1 MSTEKPELP
10 HGLIEKL
17 IDFSGRNRGI
27 VLIVAALLAV
37 GGFLLA
43 QRTPLDA
50 LPDLSDTQVIIA
62 TEWMGRSPTLIE
74 NQVTYPLVTT
84 FLGAP
89 KVKTVRG
96 FTMLGMSFVYIVFQD
111 GTDLYWARSR
121 VVEQLSKIRGK
132 LPAGVEPQIGP
143 DATSLGWVYQY
154 ALVDKSGKLPAWQL
168 RALQDWSLRFSLQAV
183 EGVAE
188 VASVGGFEKTYAVE
202 ADPDK
207 LQAYGV
213 TMGQL
218 AGAVRAANGEVGGR
232 VVEMAQHE
240 FSVRGLG
247 YVGSAEDIGNAVVT
261 TDGRGT
267 PVRVADIAHVEI
279 APGLRRGIVDL
290 DGKGD
295 VVGGIIVMRTGENAL
310 DVIDRVKAKILE
322 IKSSLP
328 AGVEVVPVYDRSGL
342 IRESVST
349 LGWNVVQILAI
360 IVAVIGI
367 FLFHFRSS
375 LVAAV
380 ALPIATLSSFIA
392 FWALN
397 MTINIMSLAGV
408 ILALGDMVDSAVVL
422 TENAHKKIA
431 EAEQK
436 GSKALRIDLVLQAAR
451 ELGPSMFSALLVLTV
466 AFLPVFTLDG
476 EEGRL
481 FRPLALAKTFS
492 MAFASLFAVTLVPAL
507 MVTFIKGKI
516 RPEQKNPIN
525 RVCIAAYRPVLAF
538 CLHHRWLVLGLAL
551 ILTAA
556 TVWPMLQL
564 GSEFMPPLYEGDLL
578 YMPITQPS
586 LPVEEARRLLQW
598 QDAQIR
604 KIPEVARVFGKA
616 GRAESALDPAPL
628 SMFETVVQ
636 LQPREKWRP
645 GVTQESLTAE
655 LDKAVATPGVQG
667 AWTMP
672 IKARID
678 MLSTGIRTPVGVK
691 VLGQSLEE
699 IVKVNDQLEHVLS
712 KVPGVRSVYAERELG
727 GYFLDIKPDRQAIA
741 RYGLSVRE
749 VLDAVEG
756 TVGGIDAGTTFEG
769 RERFRVTVRYPREA
783 RQDLEVIRQIRIPI
797 PAMAVR
803 TLGKQQAAGQ
813 MTAVQNGSAAA
824 SAGANAGGM
833 GAMGDAQA
841 LTASMPAAGS
851 MGAGMGGAPPAAIA
865 GNALTQT
872 PATKAWI
879 PLGEIAQVETTM
891 GPPMLKSE
899 NGQLA
904 GWVYVDLQ
912 GRDVGGF
919 VDDAKAAVAKQIR
932 LPTGI
937 TLKWT
942 GQYELLQH
950 VRERLA
956 WLLPLTIA
964 LVFLILYLNFR
975 GIMQTLIV
983 MSGVPFAA
991 VGAIWLLWAAKYNTS
1006 VAVWVGLIGLLGV
1019 AAETAS
1025 VMVAYL
1031 DEGWNAGR
1039 ADGSIRD
1046 IPTLVAA
1053 AIESGTLR
1061 VRPLLM
1067 TVMTNIIGLLPVL
1080 LDTGVGSDVA
1090 KRIAA
1095 PMWGGLVSLTVLTLL
1110 VVPAMYVIWRG
1121 RQLRVAVPPAR
1132 RPHPVSHGTPV

>member
-1 MSTEKPELP
+1 MATGAQLGIVERV
-10 HGLIEKL
+10 
-17 IDFSGRNRGI
+17 IDFSGHNRLMI
-27 VLIVAALLAV
+27 LLMAALLAV
-37 GGFLLA
+37 GGVLLG

-50 LPDLSDTQVIIA
+50 LPDLSDTQVIVA

-121 VVEQLSKIRGK
+121 VVEQLSKVRGK

-154 ALVDKSGKLPAWQL
+154 ALVDRTGKLEAWEL
-168 RALQDWSLRFSLQAV
+168 RAIQDWSLRFSLQSV

-188 VASVGGFEKTYAVE
+188 VASVGGFEKTYDVE
-202 ADPDK
+202 ADPEK

-213 TMGQL
+213 TLGQL
-218 AGAVRAANGEVGGR
+218 AAAVRGSNGEVGGR

-247 YVGSAEDIGNAVVT
+247 YVGSVDDIGKAVVT
-261 TDGRGT
+261 TNGSGT
-267 PVRVADIAHVEI
+267 PIRVSEVAHVVVGP
-279 APGLRRGIVDL
+279 ALRRGIADL
-290 DGKGD
+290 NGTGD
-295 VVGGIIVMRTGENAL
+295 VVGGIVVMRTGENAL
-310 DVIDRVKAKILE
+310 DVIDRVKARIAEVKG
-322 IKSSLP
+322 SLP
-328 AGVEVVPVYDRSGL
+328 VGIDIIPVYDRSGL

-349 LGWNVVQILAI
+349 LGWNVLQILAI
-360 IVAVIGI
+360 IVFVIGV

-375 LVAAV
+375 LIAAV
-380 ALPIATLSSFIA
+380 ALPVATLASFIA

-431 EAEQK
+431 EAEAA
-436 GSKALRIDLVLQAAR
+436 GRKALRIDLVIEAAR

-466 AFLPVFTLDG
+466 SFLPVFTLDG

-525 RVCIAAYRPVLAF
+525 RLCIALYRPVLGF
-538 CLHHRWLVLGLAL
+538 CLRFRWLVLVFAL
-551 ILTAA
+551 LLTGA
-556 TVWPMLQL
+556 TWWPLSQL

-578 YMPITQPS
+578 YMPITSPS

-598 QDAQIR
+598 QDVQIR
-604 KIPEVARVFGKA
+604 EIPEVARVFGKA
-616 GRAESALDPAPL
+616 GRADSALDPAPL

-636 LQPREKWRP
+636 LRPREQWRP
-645 GVTQESLTAE
+645 GLTQDALIAE
-655 LDKAVATPGVQG
+655 LDKAVATPGMQG

-691 VLGQSLEE
+691 VLGKSLDD
-699 IVKVNDQLEHVLS
+699 IMKVNDQLEKILRA
-712 KVPGVRSVYAERELG
+712 VPGVRSVYAERELG
-727 GYFLDIKPDRQAIA
+727 GYFLDIKPDRDAIA
-741 RYGLSVRE
+741 RYGLSVRD

-756 TVGGIDAGTTFEG
+756 AEGGIEAGTTFEG
-769 RERFRVTVRYPREA
+769 RERFRMTVRYPREA
-783 RQDLEVIRQIRIPI
+783 RQDLEAVRAIRIAVPVL
-797 PAMAVR
+797 AVR
-803 TLGKQQAAGQ
+803 TTQPPRSSGQLTAIQGAATGGAGAAPEGMADAALTAAMPAAGA
-813 MTAVQNGSAAA
+813 M
-824 SAGANAGGM
+824 AGGM
-833 GAMGDAQA
+833 GGG
-841 LTASMPAAGS
+841 PAAS
-851 MGAGMGGAPPAAIA
+851 ANSGGTSVAATL
-865 GNALTQT
+865 G
-872 PATKAWI
+872 KAWI
-879 PLGEIAQVETTM
+879 PLGEVAKVETTM

-919 VDDAKAAVAKQIR
+919 VDDAKAAVAEQLK
-932 LPTGI
+932 LPLGL

-942 GQYELLQH
+942 GQYELLEH
-950 VRERLA
+950 VRARMA
-956 WLLPLTIA
+956 WILPLTIL

-975 GIMQTLIV
+975 GMVQTLIV

-991 VGAIWLLWAAKYNTS
+991 VGAIWLLWAAKFNTS

-1039 ADGSIRD
+1039 AAGTIRD
-1046 IPTLVAA
+1046 VPSLVQV
-1053 AIESGTLR
+1053 AIASGTLR

-1067 TVMTNIIGLLPVL
+1067 TVMTNIFGLLPVL
-1080 LDTGVGSDVA
+1080 LDDGVGADVA

-1095 PMWGGLVSLTVLTLL
+1095 PMWGGLVSLTILTLL
-1110 VVPAMYVIWRG
+1110 VVPAMYVVWRG
-1121 RQLRVAVPPAR
+1121 RQLQHWPRTVDRDA
-1132 RPHPVSHGTPV
+1132 